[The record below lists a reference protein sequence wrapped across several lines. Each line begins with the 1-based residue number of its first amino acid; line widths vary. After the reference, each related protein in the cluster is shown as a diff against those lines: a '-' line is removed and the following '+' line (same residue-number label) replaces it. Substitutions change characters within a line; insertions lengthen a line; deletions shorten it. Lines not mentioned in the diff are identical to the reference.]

1 MVKDKPSRRESNESA
16 VKIKK
21 IISSN
26 LENFE
31 RYKTVYAVQKKKSLF
46 KKEFITYLVA
56 YNDRTKDI
64 VFLKMDEEIKNVEE
78 IKEIEQDDVIY
89 AKIIKDKKYKLA
101 THCKEFEFEVPEF
114 TLKNQNLLPVLQ
126 KEESEAFRDFFEN
139 ALITI
144 KKVKITSGEK
154 KSNI

>member
-21 IISSN
+21 IISGN

-31 RYKTVYAVQKKKSLF
+31 RYKIVYAVQKKKSLF
-46 KKEFITYLVA
+46 KKDYITYLVA
-56 YNDRTKDI
+56 YNDRTKDV
-64 VFLKMDEEIKNVEE
+64 VFLKMDQE
-78 IKEIEQDDVIY
+78 IKEIEEMTEIEQEDVIS
-89 AKIIKDKKYKLA
+89 AKIIKDNRYKLA
-101 THCKEFEFEVPEF
+101 THSKEFEFEVPEF

-126 KEESEAFRDFFEN
+126 KEESEAFRNFFEN

-144 KKVKITSGEK
+144 KKVKIVSGDK
-154 KSNI
+154 KNNN